1 MSRFASVHRRPVVNQ
16 KMTTPAWAPCDLLST
31 PNAIQF
37 SCRMMFSFCLKVVAI
52 STKGSKRLLAFG
64 FEREEVFHADIHDSK
79 SSPAPIMETQWKMTS
94 LVSQIATYSSIFYDL
109 MGCVRERK
117 LFLATKATPTELIS
131 LLTNLTQE
139 HAQAKGLHSQ
149 VASADQT
156 FNYHRKLFF
165 FLLAD
170 VWNGYGYMF

>member
-109 MGCVRERK
+109 MGCFCGGENFFELPRQPLQSWHPYSPIWHKSMHKPRGSIPRWPRLIK
-117 LFLATKATPTELIS
+117 LLIITGS
-131 LLTNLTQE
+131 C
-139 HAQAKGLHSQ
+139 
-149 VASADQT
+149 
-156 FNYHRKLFF
+156 FF
-165 FLLAD
+165 SF
-170 VWNGYGYMF
+170 

>member
-1 MSRFASVHRRPVVNQ
+1 MPIY
-16 KMTTPAWAPCDLLST
+16 M
-31 PNAIQF
+31 
-37 SCRMMFSFCLKVVAI
+37 
-52 STKGSKRLLAFG
+52 
-64 FEREEVFHADIHDSK
+64 DSK
-79 SSPAPIMETQWKMTS
+79 SSAAPIMETQWKMTS
-94 LVSQIATYSSIFYDL
+94 LVSEIATYSSIFYDL

-156 FNYHRKLFF
+156 FNYHRNLFF
-165 FLLAD
+165 SF
-170 VWNGYGYMF
+170 